1 MSKKPDIQAPLRAK
15 AEARIAGAPL
25 VEAPAQSAEELLHE
39 LRVHQIELEMQNDE
53 LRRAQIVIE
62 ESRDRYVDLYEF
74 APVGYLTLTREGM
87 IAEVNLT
94 GAALLGTERSKL
106 LGRRFAR
113 FVIKDENEHW
123 YRHLANTLMHKTMQ
137 SCELALTHN
146 DGSLFHGQLDCLHTI
161 NGGISS
167 VRIALTDI
175 SKRNRI
181 ETELRIAAIT
191 FESQEGMVV
200 TDPNGIILRINQAFT
215 HLTGYNEKEVIGQT
229 PALLKSGRQDPAF
242 YRRMW
247 ETLKE
252 KNYWQGE
259 MWNKRKNGKIYAE
272 WLTISGVTATDGHIS
287 HYVGV
292 FSEITQN
299 KEAEAEIH
307 RLAYYDP
314 LTQLPNRRLLYDRL
328 GQALASCGR
337 SGRYGA
343 VLFLD
348 LDNFKTLND
357 TLGHDVGD
365 RMLIEVA
372 QRLNDAVR
380 EGDTIA
386 RLGGDEFVLL
396 LEELSDDAN
405 EAAIQA
411 GLIGDKVKD
420 LIATP
425 YLLKDIEFS
434 CTTSIGVSLFFS
446 HDESIDDLLKHA
458 DLAMYQAKKDGRNG
472 LRFFDP
478 EMQATLDKHSALENS
493 LRRALKHQQLRLH
506 YQMQVNSVH
515 RVIGAEALLRW
526 EHPDHGLVPPDQFIT
541 LAEET
546 GLIVPIGLWVL
557 QTACAQIMEWAAN
570 PATSE
575 LQLAINVSARQF
587 RQPDFVEQVQ
597 QALNAHR
604 INPARLKIELT
615 ESLVLDNISDTIARM
630 HALKASGVSFSLDD
644 FGTGYSSLSYL
655 KQLPLDQLKIDRS
668 FVRDIVSDPSDAAIV
683 QAIITLGQT
692 FGLQV
697 IAEGVETTA
706 QHEFLEQHGC
716 HAFQGYLF
724 SKPVPIDE
732 FNVLMLAA

>member
-1 MSKKPDIQAPLRAK
+1 MSKKQDIRAK
-15 AEARIAGAPL
+15 AEAQVACTPL
-25 VEAPAQSAEELLHE
+25 TDTSAQSAAELLHE
-39 LRVHQIELEMQNDE
+39 LRVHQIELEMQNEE
-53 LRRAQIVIE
+53 LRQAQILIE

-74 APVGYLTLTREGM
+74 APVGYLTLTRDGM

-94 GAALLGTERSKL
+94 GAALLGTERARL

-113 FVIKDENEHW
+113 FVVIDEYEHW
-123 YRHLANTLMHKTMQ
+123 YRHFSNTLLRKTMQ
-137 SCELALTHN
+137 SCELALKHN
-146 DGSLFHGQLDCLHTI
+146 DGSLFHGQLDCLHI
-161 NGGISS
+161 VNDGIST

-175 SKRNRI
+175 TRRNRI
-181 ETELRIAAIT
+181 EAELRIAAIT
-191 FESQEGMVV
+191 FESQEGMLV
-200 TDPNGIILRINQAFT
+200 TDPNGIIQRINQAFT
-215 HLTGYNEKEVIGQT
+215 HLTGYNEKEALGQT
-229 PALLKSGRQDPAF
+229 PAILKSGRQDPAF
-242 YRRMW
+242 FQRMW

-252 KNYWQGE
+252 KKYWQGE
-259 MWNKRKNGKIYAE
+259 LWNKHKNGKIYAI
-272 WLTISGVTATDGHIS
+272 WLTISGVIGSDGHIS

-292 FSEITQN
+292 FSEITRN

-328 GQALASCGR
+328 GQALASCR
-337 SGRYGA
+337 RNGRYGA

-365 RMLIEVA
+365 QMLVEVA

-411 GLIGDKVKD
+411 GLIGDKVKA
-420 LIATP
+420 LIAAP
-425 YLLKDIEFS
+425 FLFKDIEFS
-434 CTTSIGVSLFFS
+434 CTSSIGVSLFFS
-446 HDESIDDLLKHA
+446 RDESIDDLLKHA

-478 EMQATLDKHSALENS
+478 EMQATLDKHSALEKG
-493 LRRALKHQQLRLH
+493 LRRALQNQQLRIH
-506 YQMQVNSVH
+506 YQMQVNSAR

-526 EHPDHGLVPPDQFIT
+526 EHPEQGLVPPEQFIS

-557 QTACAQIMEWAAN
+557 QAACAQIRKWADT

-597 QALNAHR
+597 QALDNNH
-604 INPARLKIELT
+604 ISPARLKIELT
-615 ESLVLDNISDTIARM
+615 ESLVLDNISDTISRM
-630 HALKASGVSFSLDD
+630 NALKASGVCFSLDD

-668 FVRDIVSDPSDAAIV
+668 FVRDIVNDSGDTTIV

-692 FGLQV
+692 FGLHV
-697 IAEGVETTA
+697 IADGVETTA

-716 HAFQGYLF
+716 HAYQGYLF
-724 SKPVPIDE
+724 GKPLPIDE
-732 FNVLMLAA
+732 FNLLMLAA

>member
-1 MSKKPDIQAPLRAK
+1 MSKKQDIRAK
-15 AEARIAGAPL
+15 AEAQVACTPL
-25 VEAPAQSAEELLHE
+25 TDTSAQSAAELLHE
-39 LRVHQIELEMQNDE
+39 LRVHQIELEMQNEE
-53 LRRAQIVIE
+53 LRQAQILIE

-74 APVGYLTLTREGM
+74 APVGYLTLTRDGM

-94 GAALLGTERSKL
+94 GAALLGTERARL

-113 FVIKDENEHW
+113 FVVIDEYEHW
-123 YRHLANTLMHKTMQ
+123 YRHFSNTLLRKTMQ
-137 SCELALTHN
+137 SCELALKHN
-146 DGSLFHGQLDCLHTI
+146 DGSLFHGQLDCLHI
-161 NGGISS
+161 VNDGIST

-175 SKRNRI
+175 TRRNRI
-181 ETELRIAAIT
+181 EAELRIAAIT
-191 FESQEGMVV
+191 FESQEGMLV
-200 TDPNGIILRINQAFT
+200 TDPNGIIQRINQAFT
-215 HLTGYNEKEVIGQT
+215 HLTGYNEKEALGQT
-229 PALLKSGRQDPAF
+229 PAILKSGRQDPAF
-242 YRRMW
+242 FQRMW

-252 KNYWQGE
+252 KKYWQGE
-259 MWNKRKNGKIYAE
+259 LWNKHKNGKIYAI
-272 WLTISGVTATDGHIS
+272 WLTISGVLGSDGHIS
-287 HYVGV
+287 HYAGV

-328 GQALASCGR
+328 GQALASCR
-337 SGRYGA
+337 RNGRYGA

-365 RMLIEVA
+365 QMLVEVA

-411 GLIGDKVKD
+411 GLIGDKVKA
-420 LIATP
+420 LIAAP
-425 YLLKDIEFS
+425 FLFKDIEFS
-434 CTTSIGVSLFFS
+434 CTSSIGVSLFFS
-446 HDESIDDLLKHA
+446 RDESIDDLLKHA

-478 EMQATLDKHSALENS
+478 EMQATLDKHSALEKG
-493 LRRALKHQQLRLH
+493 LRRALQNQQLRIH
-506 YQMQVNSVH
+506 YQMQVNSAR

-526 EHPDHGLVPPDQFIT
+526 EHPEQGLVPPEQFIS

-557 QTACAQIMEWAAN
+557 QAACAQIRKWADT

-597 QALNAHR
+597 QALDNNH
-604 INPARLKIELT
+604 ISPARLKIELT
-615 ESLVLDNISDTIARM
+615 ESLVLDNISDTISRM
-630 HALKASGVSFSLDD
+630 NALKASGVCFSLDD

-668 FVRDIVSDPSDAAIV
+668 FVRDIVNDSGDTTIV

-692 FGLQV
+692 FGLHV
-697 IAEGVETTA
+697 IADGVETTA

-716 HAFQGYLF
+716 HAYQGYLF
-724 SKPVPIDE
+724 GKPLPIDE
-732 FNVLMLAA
+732 FNLLMLAA